1 MQPGTFDLVGRIVY
15 EVDQLA
21 YQNTFYNATIEV
33 TEAGGL
39 ISIETMI
46 LISLGIS
53 LLVLF
58 GLWAHSQMLNLSM
71 VIMHTNNYLM
81 CVLV

>member
-39 ISIETMI
+39 VSIETI
-46 LISLGIS
+46 FTWDIPTCP
-53 LLVLF
+53 
-58 GLWAHSQMLNLSM
+58 LWIVGS
-71 VIMHTNNYLM
+71 
-81 CVLV
+81 